1 MLSDTG
7 DISRI
12 ISSFIARTVRSG
24 AEQVVSR
31 VMRAEIPS
39 LGPVTTEAL
48 KLSQWHHTSSRKPN
62 HWMFNGYE

>member
-12 ISSFIARTVRSG
+12 ISSFIARTARSG
-24 AEQVVSR
+24 AEQVVPR
-31 VMRAEIPS
+31 VMQAVIPS

-48 KLSQWHHTSSRKPN
+48 KLSHVCSESNVSRSTPN
-62 HWMFNGYE
+62 H